1 MYYALYTAYG
11 QKWQSGPYENY
22 AAADKFIR
30 QIKKYPEVDSRTI
43 ALVSSPDA
51 TRENIGAR

>member
-51 TRENIGAR
+51 TRENIGVR